1 MSRKPDVQQGLKRA
15 VLVGGI
21 QHEDCGGA
29 MAMELRIEKE

>member
-1 MSRKPDVQQGLKRA
+1 MLLKPDAQQGLKRA

-21 QHEDCGGA
+21 QHEDRGGA